1 MIVQLMKGERRI
13 DWTLWPAFIHNSQLL
28 TPKGKDAVLWARD
41 VLQRTLGDNFIQ
53 EIEKRSMQHPIFS
66 LDLWP
71 ANDVPKVYANLF
83 QLAAQIELLQSTV
96 GWAKVRN
103 ELRTDLRIDRWVS
116 TLLQVEV
123 AGLGSREE

>member
-1 MIVQLMKGERRI
+1 MLLPFYPPFASVRLLIGISLR
-13 DWTLWPAFIHNSQLL
+13 NS
-28 TPKGKDAVLWARD
+28 W
-41 VLQRTLGDNFIQ
+41 
-53 EIEKRSMQHPIFS
+53 EKRSMQHPIFS

-123 AGLGSREE
+123 AGLGSREEW